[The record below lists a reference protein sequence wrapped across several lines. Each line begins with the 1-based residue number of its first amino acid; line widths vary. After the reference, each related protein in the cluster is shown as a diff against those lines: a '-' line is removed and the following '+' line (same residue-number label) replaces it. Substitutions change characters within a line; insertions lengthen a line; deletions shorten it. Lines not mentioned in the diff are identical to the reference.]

1 MSQANVALIEQSW
14 RTWEETGEPAWD
26 LLDDEVETHDHDT
39 PVERQDAIV
48 YEIRDGK
55 ILRLDYYNN
64 RQQALASVGM
74 GA

>member
-1 MSQANVALIEQSW
+1 MRARGRDSSA
-14 RTWEETGEPAWD
+14 
-26 LLDDEVETHDHDT
+26 